1 MRYQA
6 VSENVPRYPVRMMC
20 QALQVSAA
28 GFYAWWG
35 RPESVH
41 DLRDRQLGHAIAVAH
56 RESRGTYGAPRIQA
70 TLKACDV
77 TVSRRRITRLMRIQ
91 SLKAKVRRRF
101 KATTDSQHAL
111 PVADNLLDRQFA
123 VAQPN
128 VAWAGDITYI
138 ATGEGWL
145 YLAVVIDLY
154 SRLVVGW
161 AMSARMTQD
170 LVHTALLMAIR
181 DRKPQPGTLYHSDR
195 GSQYCAAASRQI
207 LAKHG
212 LIASMSR
219 KGNCWD
225 NACSE
230 SFFGSLKQELIYH
243 KRYATRAE
251 ARHDIFEYIAVF
263 YNRQRRHSTIGYVSP
278 ADFERMNPC

>member
-1 MRYQA
+1 MG
-6 VSENVPRYPVRMMC
+6 

-128 VAWAGDITYI
+128 VAWAGDIRVPQQAAWEMRVWPLAIGLQEQVANHRKRLGSKAWVVSVAEKAPLRRQVGTKE
-138 ATGEGWL
+138 GE
-145 YLAVVIDLY
+145 
-154 SRLVVGW
+154 
-161 AMSARMTQD
+161 
-170 LVHTALLMAIR
+170 H
-181 DRKPQPGTLYHSDR
+181 P
-195 GSQYCAAASRQI
+195 
-207 LAKHG
+207 
-212 LIASMSR
+212 
-219 KGNCWD
+219 
-225 NACSE
+225 
-230 SFFGSLKQELIYH
+230 
-243 KRYATRAE
+243 
-251 ARHDIFEYIAVF
+251 
-263 YNRQRRHSTIGYVSP
+263 
-278 ADFERMNPC
+278 